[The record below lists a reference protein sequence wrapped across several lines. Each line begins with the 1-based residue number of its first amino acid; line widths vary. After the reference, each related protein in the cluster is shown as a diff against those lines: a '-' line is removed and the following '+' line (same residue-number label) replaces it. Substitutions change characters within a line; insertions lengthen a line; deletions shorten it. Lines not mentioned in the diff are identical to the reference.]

1 VGGDATGG
9 HQEVLVPCG
18 AVIENCFSV
27 LKGPIKDYLALCRGE
42 MGRRSVLM
50 ENGTPV
56 TMKETNM
63 RLLERAA
70 HVSMTHITQQLVMKM
85 ELHARD
91 FVNAAVRLEDMR
103 YGE

>member
-1 VGGDATGG
+1 
-9 HQEVLVPCG
+9 
-18 AVIENCFSV
+18 
-27 LKGPIKDYLALCRGE
+27 
-42 MGRRSVLM
+42 
-50 ENGTPV
+50 
-56 TMKETNM
+56 MKETNM